1 MHNTTAKQSPREWK
15 KIYPYCKMYE
25 DTDFKI
31 ASSILKNILKNASLF
46 NFHLKKGQIN
56 LHSYEAMR
64 VNLPCFLPCV
74 GL

>member
-1 MHNTTAKQSPREWK
+1 
-15 KIYPYCKMYE
+15 MYE

-46 NFHLKKGQIN
+46 NFHLKTGQIN
-56 LHSYEAMR
+56 PHSYEAMR